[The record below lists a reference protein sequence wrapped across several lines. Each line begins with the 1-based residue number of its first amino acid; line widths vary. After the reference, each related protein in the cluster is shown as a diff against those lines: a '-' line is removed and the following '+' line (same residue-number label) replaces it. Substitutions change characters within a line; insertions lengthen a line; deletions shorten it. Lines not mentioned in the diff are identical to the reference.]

1 MSVEENNRAI
11 AKFMGVKHYPWGYRH
26 ENKPEKTYRS
36 DDELKYDSSWS
47 CLMPVV
53 EKIAKINGCHVL
65 LNPSELAQ
73 KTAWVTI
80 EGKNRIGKK
89 LFSHH
94 GNILIDVTYKAV
106 VEFIKWYNEQQKT

>member
-53 EKIAKINGCHVL
+53 DKIEDNYDTEYVHLVPQFEDDTKYQFRIFVSNTNVNGDNKREC
-65 LNPSELAQ
+65 
-73 KTAWVTI
+73 
-80 EGKNRIGKK
+80 
-89 LFSHH
+89 F
-94 GNILIDVTYKAV
+94 YKAV
-106 VEFIKWYNEQQKT
+106 VEFIKWYNEK